1 MLALRLMT
9 RPVMAAGL
17 LSGASMFGAVLL
29 LPLWFQIRLGEG
41 AASTGL
47 LLVPL
52 GLGTLAVMLIAGRLT
67 DHYGG
72 GVIALVGSLAV
83 LGSTVPLPWLGPHPL
98 IPLVQALLVLRGGGL
113 GLSMLPVMTAAYTSV
128 RPGDLGDATALANI
142 AMRVGEALGAALC
155 VIALSRGLDAAGPP
169 AGFTSAFLAL
179 TVICV
184 LATLAAAWLCHSE
197 LQQHQTPTA
206 LERIG
211 IS

>member
-1 MLALRLMT
+1 MMPA
-9 RPVMAAGL
+9 
-17 LSGASMFGAVLL
+17 
-29 LPLWFQIRLGEG
+29 
-41 AASTGL
+41 
-47 LLVPL
+47 
-52 GLGTLAVMLIAGRLT
+52 
-67 DHYGG
+67 
-72 GVIALVGSLAV
+72 
-83 LGSTVPLPWLGPHPL
+83 
-98 IPLVQALLVLRGGGL
+98 
-113 GLSMLPVMTAAYTSV
+113 MTAAYASV

-142 AMRVGEALGAALC
+142 AMRVGGALGAALC

-197 LQQHQTPTA
+197 FQQHQIPTA